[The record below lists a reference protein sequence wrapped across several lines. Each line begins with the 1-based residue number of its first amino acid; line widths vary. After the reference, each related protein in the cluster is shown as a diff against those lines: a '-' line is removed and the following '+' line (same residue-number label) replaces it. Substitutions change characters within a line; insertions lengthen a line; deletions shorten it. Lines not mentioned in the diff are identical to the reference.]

1 MYYNKQE
8 MKMIQKGQASFV
20 TILLLCIALLSGCLE
35 SPYYQKQ
42 AGIPQNLWNY
52 KYMPSFEFE
61 VTDTTCLYDVYFL
74 VRHTNAYPFSNI
86 WMNIHTQQPGD
97 TTSSKQ
103 RVNVLLA
110 ASSGIN
116 SGQWLGRGMGEIYE
130 HKMRITHEGDSAILS
145 RKGKYIFRF
154 EQNMRINPLP
164 EILQVGLRVE
174 RGKPRNFRPQ

>member
-1 MYYNKQE
+1 MN
-8 MKMIQKGQASFV
+8 IINRSPA
-20 TILLLCIALLSGCLE
+20 IIIALLLSCMTLLSGCLQ
-35 SPYYQKQ
+35 SPYYQQ
-42 AGIPQNLWNY
+42 QTSIPQNAWNY
-52 KYMPSFEFE
+52 RYMPSFEFE
-61 VTDTTCLYDVYFL
+61 VTDTTCLYDVYFI

-97 TTSSKQ
+97 TTFSRQ

-110 ASSGIN
+110 ANSGVN

-130 HKMRITHEGDSAILS
+130 HKMRITHEGDSAILN
-145 RKGKYIFRF
+145 RKGRYVFRF

-174 RGKPRNFRPQ
+174 KGKPRNFKAQ